1 MISYAITIKDELK
14 EIKSLLS
21 VLFKLKTKEDEIVIV
36 QDQTNFNEDVFE
48 YLHELTNHNKIS
60 HYMYKFNNNFSDMKN
75 FLNRKCTKKW
85 IFNIDADE
93 IPHEVLLK
101 NLYEILEANDNI
113 DALWVPRVNIVN
125 GLTYEHI
132 KRWGWIVN
140 DKGWVNW
147 PHDAQCRLYKN
158 IETISWTKPVHEQ
171 LSGYKTVSK
180 LPDAEEYSILH
191 IKDIKKQ
198 ERQNEFYSKNY

>member
-21 VLFKLKTKEDEIVIV
+21 ILFKLKTKEDEIVIV

-48 YLHELTNHNKIS
+48 YLHELTNLNKIS

-113 DALWVPRVNIVN
+113 DAVWVPRVNTVN

-132 KRWGWIVN
+132 KKWGWIVN

-158 IETISWTKPVHEQ
+158 IETISWVKPVHEQ

>member
-21 VLFKLKTKEDEIVIV
+21 ILFKLKTKEDEIVIV

-113 DALWVPRVNIVN
+113 DALWVPRVNTVN
-125 GLTYEHI
+125 ELTYEHI
-132 KRWGWIVN
+132 KQWGWIVN

-147 PHDAQCRLYKN
+147 PDAQCRIYKN
-158 IETISWTKPVHEQ
+158 IETISWAKPVHEQ

-191 IKDIKKQ
+191 NKDIKRQ